1 MKRTFAIIARAVIAV
16 LGGYALSA
24 GLSAALA
31 VALPFVSSL
40 PRSESVLLASM
51 LGFVI
56 HLLVLLWVLVERRV
70 VLVLVVLGGGALLS
84 SGVAYWLSP
93 LLAASRV
100 AGG

>member
-1 MKRTFAIIARAVIAV
+1 MKRAFAIIARAVAAV

-31 VALPFVSSL
+31 VTLPLVSSL

-56 HLLVLLWVLVERRV
+56 YLLVLLWVLVERRV
-70 VLVLVVLGGGALLS
+70 LLVLAVLAGGALLS

-93 LLAASRV
+93 LLGASGAV
-100 AGG
+100 GV